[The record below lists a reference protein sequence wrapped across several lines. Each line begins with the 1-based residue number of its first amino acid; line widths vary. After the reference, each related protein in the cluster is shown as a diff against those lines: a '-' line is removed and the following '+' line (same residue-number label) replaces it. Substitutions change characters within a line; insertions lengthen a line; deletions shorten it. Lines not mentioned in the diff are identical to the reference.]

1 MKSLS
6 KKMFYVLIL
15 GPVIMWIFLIWYS
28 RTTDVQKVSHDNQPP
43 QTDDLNINEE
53 ADAVDEK
60 LIHYDVPFTTQAPFG
75 DWDDIRKQNA
85 CEEASMLMAMLYVKS
100 ESMNAREAFEEI
112 LKIDSFEKETYG
124 YHLDT
129 SAQDTAQ
136 VIRDY
141 FKYAKVEYQANITI
155 QSIKEQLMRGN
166 LVIVPADGRKLE
178 NPYFTAPG
186 PETHMLLIIGYD
198 PIRNEFITN
207 DPGTKRGKDYKY
219 NEDVLYNAIRD
230 YTTGYHA
237 PITSISK
244 TMIIIETK

>member
-6 KKMFYVLIL
+6 KKMFFVLIL

-28 RTTDVQKVSHDNQPP
+28 RTADVQKVSPDNQPP
-43 QTDDLNINEE
+43 QTDELNINEE

-75 DWDDIRKQNA
+75 NWDDIRQQNA
-85 CEEASMLMAMLYVKS
+85 CEEASMLMAMLYVRGENMS
-100 ESMNAREAFEEI
+100 PREAFEEI

-129 SAQDTAQ
+129 SAQDTSQ

-141 FKYAKVEYQANITI
+141 FKYAKVEYQTNITL

-166 LVIVPADGRKLE
+166 LVIVPADGRKLG

-198 PIRNEFITN
+198 PTRNEFITN

-230 YTTGYHA
+230 YPTGYHA